1 MMKTTMTIKVETVQH
16 GFALEVG
23 NKSWLLENERQL
35 AEAVVFRV
43 ALGCQSD
50 VSKMRMRK
58 LLNALVYGDKRE
70 RSAARRQLS
79 ESRRRMSKFKTN
91 Y

>member
-1 MMKTTMTIKVETVQH
+1 MKTKLLIKVETVQH

-23 NKSWLLENERQL
+23 NKSWLLESEQEL

-43 ALGCQSD
+43 ALGCESD
-50 VSKMRMRK
+50 VSKRRMRK
-58 LLNALVYGDKRE
+58 LLNMLSYGKK
-70 RSAARRQLS
+70 QVFVKK
-79 ESRRRMSKFKTN
+79 SRRNRGNGRNLGPRAEVN